1 MVIGILAHVDAGKT
15 TLSEALLYKT
25 GQIRNLGRVDHQD
38 AYLDNDDQERERG
51 ITIFSKQARIE
62 TEDISITLLDTPG
75 HVDFSAEMER
85 TLQVLD
91 YALLVISGTDGVQGH
106 TRTLWRL
113 LRHYDIP
120 TFIFVNKMDMD
131 GTDEEAVLTEL
142 KTELSDGCVK
152 LYSGEID
159 YVNAFDGMNTV
170 SSNGQSAQLA
180 GKKDAD
186 LYRKN
191 VAENGCSDDIKD
203 ENICEELAMC
213 DEALLNEY
221 MENGGLSKD
230 SVRKAICDRKVFP
243 CFFGSALK
251 LTGVDALISGIRE
264 YAVEKSYPSEFA
276 ARVYKIGRDDRGV
289 RLTYMKILGGGI
301 AVRDKLEYS
310 DLVEKI
316 DQIRK
321 YSGEK
326 YVTCD
331 SAKAGEIVT
340 VTGLSST
347 YPGQAF
353 GNLGE
358 DNMAILEPV
367 LNYQLILPKEVN
379 PAEFLKNMK
388 LIEEEDPSL
397 YVVWNE
403 EHREIH
409 IQLMGQV
416 QMEVLTR
423 LIKDRFGVVVTFGPG
438 SIVYKETLAK
448 PVEGVGHFEP
458 LRHYAEVHLLL
469 EPLPRGSGL
478 VFAADCSE
486 EQLDKNWQ
494 RLVLTHLYE
503 KEHLGVLT
511 GSVITDMKITLK
523 AGRAHQKHTE
533 GGDFRQA
540 TYRAVRQG
548 LMQAESVLLEP
559 YYEFRLEIPET
570 AVGRAM
576 TDIERMCGTFALQ
589 QTHEAGMAVITG
601 EAPVSTM
608 KDYYKEVVAY
618 SKGTGRLFCN
628 LKGYEVCHNQNEV
641 LKTCGYIAERDLD
654 NPADSVFCAHG
665 SGFVVGWQEVPEY
678 MHLESILKEKRKDE
692 MQPQKAAARSVSDE
706 WIGTEEIDEI
716 LRQTYYANKRDKS
729 MPRTGTKKRTI
740 TRVDTLPKTSGMT
753 VRSYDQ
759 PAQKEY
765 LLVDGYN
772 IIFAWQE
779 LKELAAVNIDS
790 ARGRLLDILCNY
802 QGSRQCELIVVFDA
816 YRVKGHVTEFTD
828 YYNIHVVYTKEAE
841 TADAYIEKFAH
852 ENGRKYKVTVA
863 TSDGLEQVII
873 RGQGCLL
880 MSAREFEA
888 EVKAREQ
895 HIRENYLTP

>member
-113 LRHYDIP
+113 LRHYNIP

-131 GTDEEAVLTEL
+131 GTDEETVLAEL

-159 YVNAFDGMNTV
+159 HTNEK
-170 SSNGQSAQLA
+170 SA
-180 GKKDAD
+180 DS
-186 LYRKN
+186 YRKN

-221 MENGGLSKD
+221 MENASLSKE

-251 LTGVDALISGIRE
+251 LTGVDELLSGIRE
-264 YAVEKSYPSEFA
+264 YAVEKIYPSEFA

-358 DNMAILEPV
+358 DNTAILEPV

-388 LIEEEDPSL
+388 LIEEE
-397 YVVWNE
+397 
-403 EHREIH
+403 
-409 IQLMGQV
+409 
-416 QMEVLTR
+416 
-423 LIKDRFGVVVTFGPG
+423 
-438 SIVYKETLAK
+438 
-448 PVEGVGHFEP
+448 
-458 LRHYAEVHLLL
+458 
-469 EPLPRGSGL
+469 
-478 VFAADCSE
+478 
-486 EQLDKNWQ
+486 
-494 RLVLTHLYE
+494 
-503 KEHLGVLT
+503 
-511 GSVITDMKITLK
+511 
-523 AGRAHQKHTE
+523 
-533 GGDFRQA
+533 
-540 TYRAVRQG
+540 
-548 LMQAESVLLEP
+548 
-559 YYEFRLEIPET
+559 
-570 AVGRAM
+570 
-576 TDIERMCGTFALQ
+576 
-589 QTHEAGMAVITG
+589 
-601 EAPVSTM
+601 
-608 KDYYKEVVAY
+608 
-618 SKGTGRLFCN
+618 
-628 LKGYEVCHNQNEV
+628 
-641 LKTCGYIAERDLD
+641 
-654 NPADSVFCAHG
+654 
-665 SGFVVGWQEVPEY
+665 
-678 MHLESILKEKRKDE
+678 
-692 MQPQKAAARSVSDE
+692 
-706 WIGTEEIDEI
+706 
-716 LRQTYYANKRDKS
+716 
-729 MPRTGTKKRTI
+729 
-740 TRVDTLPKTSGMT
+740 
-753 VRSYDQ
+753 
-759 PAQKEY
+759 
-765 LLVDGYN
+765 
-772 IIFAWQE
+772 
-779 LKELAAVNIDS
+779 
-790 ARGRLLDILCNY
+790 
-802 QGSRQCELIVVFDA
+802 
-816 YRVKGHVTEFTD
+816 
-828 YYNIHVVYTKEAE
+828 
-841 TADAYIEKFAH
+841 
-852 ENGRKYKVTVA
+852 
-863 TSDGLEQVII
+863 
-873 RGQGCLL
+873 
-880 MSAREFEA
+880 
-888 EVKAREQ
+888 
-895 HIRENYLTP
+895 

>member
-1 MVIGILAHVDAGKT
+1 MNQQEHKIKRFCMAVLAHVDAGKT
-15 TLSEALLYKT
+15 TLSEGLLYT
-25 GQIRNLGRVDHQD
+25 GGSIRKVGRVDNKD
-38 AYLDNDDQERERG
+38 AYFDNFELERTRG
-51 ITIFSKQARIE
+51 ITIFSKQAQIYWKDCE
-62 TEDISITLLDTPG
+62 ITLLDTPG

-91 YALLVISGTDGVQGH
+91 YAILVVSGADGIQGH

-113 LRHYDIP
+113 LNRYKIP
-120 TFIFVNKMDMD
+120 VFLFVNKMDQP
-131 GTDEEAVLTEL
+131 GTDKQVVLSQLQREF
-142 KTELSDGCVK
+142 SVSCVDF
-152 LYSGEID
+152 S
-159 YVNAFDGMNTV
+159 
-170 SSNGQSAQLA
+170 
-180 GKKDAD
+180 KKDD
-186 LYRKN
+186 NPEEFFVLNDYLN
-191 VAENGCSDDIKD
+191 SGSIETDVIK
-203 ENICEELAMC
+203 ELIASR
-213 DEALLNEY
+213 EL
-221 MENGGLSKD
+221 
-230 SVRKAICDRKVFP
+230 FP

-251 LTGVDALISGIRE
+251 MTGVKELLEAVTLYAKQPAYTRE
-264 YAVEKSYPSEFA
+264 FG
-276 ARVYKIGRDDRGV
+276 ARVFKIARDEQGA
-289 RLTYMKILGGGI
+289 RLTYMKLTGGI
-301 AVRDKLEYS
+301 LKNKELLSGGKDS
-310 DLVEKI
+310 EKWSEKVN
-316 DQIRK
+316 QIRI

-326 YVTCD
+326 YTAPAQVQ
-331 SAKAGEIVT
+331 AGVVCA
-340 VTGLSST
+340 VTGLTKT
-347 YPGQAF
+347 YPGQ
-353 GNLGE
+353 GLGTQ
-358 DNMAILEPV
+358 AGTVVPFLEPV
-367 LNYQLILPKEVN
+367 LTYCIELLAGCDAAVFLPKLRE
-379 PAEFLKNMK
+379 L
-388 LIEEEDPSL
+388 EEEEPQL
-397 YVVWNE
+397 HIVWNE
-403 EHREIH
+403 KLQQIYVQVMGEVQIEILKSL
-409 IQLMGQV
+409 IQ
-416 QMEVLTR
+416 E
-423 LIKDRFGVVVTFGPG
+423 RFGVSVEFGTG
-438 SIVYKETLAK
+438 SIVYKETIQNT
-448 PVEGVGHFEP
+448 VEGVGHFEP

-641 LKTCGYIAERDLD
+641 LKTCGYIAQRDLD

-816 YRVKGHVTEFTD
+816 YRVKGHVTEFMD

>member
-1 MVIGILAHVDAGKT
+1 MNQQEHKIKRFCMAVLAHVDAGKT
-15 TLSEALLYKT
+15 TLSEGLLYT
-25 GQIRNLGRVDHQD
+25 GGSIRKVGRVDNKD
-38 AYLDNDDQERERG
+38 AYFDNFELERMRG
-51 ITIFSKQARIE
+51 ITIFSKQAQIYWKDCE
-62 TEDISITLLDTPG
+62 ITLLDTPG

-91 YALLVISGTDGVQGH
+91 YAILVVSGADGIQGH

-113 LRHYDIP
+113 LNRYKIP
-120 TFIFVNKMDMD
+120 VFLFVNKMDQP
-131 GTDEEAVLTEL
+131 GTDKQAVLSQLQREF
-142 KTELSDGCVK
+142 SVSCVDF
-152 LYSGEID
+152 S
-159 YVNAFDGMNTV
+159 
-170 SSNGQSAQLA
+170 
-180 GKKDAD
+180 KKDD
-186 LYRKN
+186 NPEEFFEN
-191 VAENGCSDDIKD
+191 VA
-203 ENICEELAMC
+203 LC
-213 DEALLNEY
+213 DESVLNDYLNTGSIETDVIK
-221 MENGGLSKD
+221 ELIAS
-230 SVRKAICDRKVFP
+230 RELFP

-251 LTGVDALISGIRE
+251 MTGVKELLEAVTLYAKQPVYTRE
-264 YAVEKSYPSEFA
+264 FG
-276 ARVYKIGRDDRGV
+276 ARVFKIARDEQGA
-289 RLTYMKILGGGI
+289 RLTYMKLTGGI
-301 AVRDKLEYS
+301 LKNKELLSGGKDS
-310 DLVEKI
+310 EKWSEKVN
-316 DQIRK
+316 QIRI

-326 YVTCD
+326 YTAPAQVQ
-331 SAKAGEIVT
+331 AGVVCA
-340 VTGLSST
+340 VTGLTKT
-347 YPGQAF
+347 YPGQ
-353 GNLGE
+353 GLGTQ
-358 DNMAILEPV
+358 AGTVVPFLEPV
-367 LNYQLILPKEVN
+367 LTYCIELPAGCDAAVFLPKLRE
-379 PAEFLKNMK
+379 L
-388 LIEEEDPSL
+388 EEEEPQL
-397 YVVWNE
+397 HIVWNE
-403 EHREIH
+403 KLQQIYVQVMGEVQIEILKSL
-409 IQLMGQV
+409 IQ
-416 QMEVLTR
+416 E
-423 LIKDRFGVVVTFGPG
+423 RFGVSVEFGTG
-438 SIVYKETLAK
+438 SIVYKETIQNT
-448 PVEGVGHFEP
+448 VEGVGHFEP

-665 SGFVVGWQEVPEY
+665 SGVVVGWQEVPEY

-706 WIGTEEIDEI
+706 WIGMEEIDEI